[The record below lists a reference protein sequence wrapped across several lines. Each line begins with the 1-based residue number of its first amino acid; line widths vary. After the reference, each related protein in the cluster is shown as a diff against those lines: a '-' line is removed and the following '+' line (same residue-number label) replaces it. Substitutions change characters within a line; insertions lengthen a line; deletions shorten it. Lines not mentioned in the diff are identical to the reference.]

1 MLIFSKKNS
10 KISKAF
16 YDHNEDV
23 ANSFEALTKFFMI
36 LFSEDCDQNKLQSAK
51 VTIDNHEH
59 AADQDLRRCIDM
71 MSESFLPVTRSNL
84 IAIAEA
90 TDEVANVCQ
99 DIARQIV
106 LEHIQIPEF
115 LHHDIM
121 EILSITK
128 GQLEITYIAIDKL
141 LNDFKDISRDRE
153 ILDTIRDEESKVD
166 NIETMLHERIFD
178 MDMPLYE
185 KVYYRDLIDDICQI
199 SDEIEDIADLIQVM
213 LVEREA

>member
-36 LFSEDCDQNKLQSAK
+36 LFSEDCDNNKLQSAK
-51 VTIDNHEH
+51 VAVDNYEH

-84 IAIAEA
+84 IAIAQA

-106 LEHIQIPEF
+106 LEHIQVPEF
-115 LHHDIM
+115 LQHDIM

-141 LNDFKDISRDRE
+141 LNDFKDISRDRK
-153 ILDTIRDEESKVD
+153 ILDSIRDEESKVD

-178 MDMPLYE
+178 ADMPLYE